1 MARDRSG
8 GAVTKRPLRAVSQ
21 LDGAEHRS
29 GLRLLTRDEH
39 RTLVRRLG
47 QHLPLLVGTGR
58 LWVGRDGELRI
69 IERHIHGQLVVG
81 YAYVRGRVREAT
93 IVLPDTA
100 PILLVTI
107 AEQAAA

>member
-1 MARDRSG
+1 MSKRLRD
-8 GAVTKRPLRAVSQ
+8 VSQ
-21 LDGAEHRS
+21 LDGAEHRP

-39 RTLVRRLG
+39 RTLVRRVG
-47 QHLPLLVGTGR
+47 KHLPLLVGTGR

-69 IERHIHGQLVVG
+69 IERHIRGQFVVG
-81 YAYVRGRVREAT
+81 YMYPRGGVREPA

-107 AEQAAA
+107 AEPAAA